1 MAKKPVM
8 LMILDGWGIAKD
20 SPTNAATQ
28 AKTPNLTSL
37 FKECPNTQ
45 LACSGAEVGLPDG
58 QMGNSEVGHLNI
70 GAGRIVYQELTRIS
84 KAIADGDFFKNS
96 VLQGLMSA
104 VHNEGSALHIM
115 GLLSDGGVHSHQ
127 KHLYGLLEMAKTTGL
142 KKVYIHAFLDGRDT
156 PPQSAIGYIKEL
168 EAEIKKIG
176 VGEITTVSGRYY
188 AMDRDKRWDRVEK
201 AYNAMTLHQGDKVS
215 SAVGGIEASYAK
227 GVNDEFVVP
236 FIVGNDDKSCV
247 KAKDGMIFFNFRPDR
262 ARQITRAFVDVDEK
276 FTYFKRSPKVFPV
289 DFVCMAEYDATIKAQ
304 VAFPPTALRNTL
316 GEVVAKAGLLQLRIA
331 ETEKYAHV
339 TFFFNGGNEVPNVGE
354 DRELV
359 PSPKVATYD
368 LQPEMSAYLLT
379 EKLLG
384 LLDNDKYD
392 VIILNFANPDMV
404 GHTGILSAAI
414 KAIEVVDEC
423 VGHIIAKMRGLH
435 GVVCITADHGNCE
448 CMENEKTHTPYT
460 AHTTNK
466 VPFILFG
473 DPCKRTLHAG
483 KLSDIA
489 PTLLE
494 LLSLAK
500 PAEMTG
506 TSLLNNK

>member
-20 SPTNAATQ
+20 SPSNAATQ
-28 AKTPNLTSL
+28 AKTPNLTAL
-37 FKECPNTQ
+37 FKEYPNTQ
-45 LACSGAEVGLPDG
+45 LACSGLDVGLPEG

-84 KAIADGDFFKNS
+84 KAIEDGDFFKNS
-96 VLQGLMSA
+96 VLQGLMS
-104 VHNEGSALHIM
+104 VVQNEGSALHIM

-127 KHLYGLLEMAKTTGL
+127 KHLYGLLEMAKKIGL
-142 KKVYIHAFLDGRDT
+142 KKVYIHVFLDGRDT
-156 PPQSAIGYIKEL
+156 PPQSAIVYVKEL
-168 EAEIKKIG
+168 EAEIKKLG
-176 VGEITTVSGRYY
+176 VGEIATVSGRYY

-201 AYNAMTLHQGDKVS
+201 AYNAITLHQGDKVS
-215 SAVGGIEASYAK
+215 SAAAGIEASYAK
-227 GVNDEFVVP
+227 GVDDEFVVP

-247 KAKDGMIFFNFRPDR
+247 KDKDGIIFFNFRPDR
-262 ARQITRAFVDVDEK
+262 ARQITRAFVDED
-276 FTYFKRSPKVFPV
+276 FPYFQRLPKAFPV
-289 DFVCMAEYDATIKAQ
+289 NFVCMAEYDATIKAK
-304 VAFPPTALRNTL
+304 VAFPPTTLVNTL

-379 EKLLG
+379 EKLLE
-384 LLDNDKYD
+384 LLDEDKYD
-392 VIILNFANPDMV
+392 MIILNFANPDMV
-404 GHTGILSAAI
+404 GHTGILRAAI
-414 KAIEVVDEC
+414 KAMEVVDEC
-423 VGHIIAKMRGLH
+423 VGRIIAKMRLLH

-448 CMENEKTHTPYT
+448 CMENEKTHVPYT

-466 VPFILFG
+466 VPFIVV
-473 DPCKRTLHAG
+473 DDSCRRTLHAG

>member
-20 SPTNAATQ
+20 SPSNAATQ
-28 AKTPNLTSL
+28 AKTPNLAAL

-45 LACSGAEVGLPDG
+45 LACSGLDVGLPEG

-84 KAIADGDFFKNS
+84 KAIEDGDFFENS
-96 VLQGLMSA
+96 VFQGLMSA
-104 VHNEGSALHIM
+104 VKKENSALHIM
-115 GLLSDGGVHSHQ
+115 GLVSEGGVHSHQ
-127 KHLYGLLEMAKTTGL
+127 KHLYALLKMAKDIGL
-142 KKVYIHAFLDGRDT
+142 TKVYIHAFLDGRDT
-156 PPQSAIGYIKEL
+156 PPQSAIDYVKEL
-168 EAEIKKIG
+168 EVEINKIG
-176 VGEITTVSGRYY
+176 IGEIATVSGRYY

-201 AYNAMTLHQGDKVS
+201 AYNAITLHQGDKAS
-215 SAVGGIEASYAK
+215 SAVAGIEASYAN
-227 GVNDEFVVP
+227 GVGDEFVVP
-236 FIVGNDDKSCV
+236 FVVGNDDKSCV
-247 KAKDGMIFFNFRPDR
+247 KDEDGIIFFNFRPDR
-262 ARQITRAFVDVDEK
+262 ARQITRAFVDED
-276 FTYFKRSPKVFPV
+276 FPYFKRLPKAFPV
-289 DFVCMAEYDATIKAQ
+289 NFVCMAEYDATIKAK
-304 VAFPPTALRNTL
+304 VAFPPTALVNTL

-384 LLDNDKYD
+384 LLDKDKYD
-392 VIILNFANPDMV
+392 MIILNFANPDMV
-404 GHTGILSAAI
+404 GHTGILRAAI
-414 KAIEVVDEC
+414 KAMEVVDEC
-423 VGHIIAKMRGLH
+423 VGCIIAKMRTLH

-448 CMENEKTHTPYT
+448 CMENEKTHIPYT

-466 VPFILFG
+466 VPFIVVD
-473 DPCKRTLHAG
+473 DPCRRTLHAG

-500 PAEMTG
+500 PPEMTG